1 MTQDLV
7 IGIYV
12 AAVGVSIIIYV
23 FMVRKICK
31 SENLSLG
38 EAFGFS
44 KGDDTWKPKAKH
56 TRAASSSFSVKE
68 RIDELTQEA
77 LGSNN
82 GAERRKLLDQIREL
96 ESQR

>member
-31 SENLSLG
+31 SENISLG

-44 KGDDTWKPKAKH
+44 KGDDTRKAKH